1 MHTSRLLLYVG
12 IVLLGLVHFT
22 SIDAQVLRIRVLD
35 IETGEGL
42 PEVAVIGPTDT
53 LLGYTGGDGFFEANI
68 DLSWKWLRFEKK
80 GYESNR
86 TLLDS
91 YRQKALQEMVVYL
104 IPAVEVS
111 NTADEVTIVEADIE
125 DAQEDLSTLL
135 QASRDF
141 FISTA
146 AYNWGPLR
154 FRIRGYNSE
163 ETPVYINDVEM
174 MDFERRRI
182 YWGLWGGLNE
192 VTRRRYTVVGLTAS
206 DLFFGGAGGGVW
218 MDMSP
223 DAHRAGLRLSTSVSN
238 RSYRYRLMASYTD
251 EWKDIPLR
259 YTVSSSVRWAE
270 EGYIPGTFYK
280 AFAYYLGMRYRP
292 NRYHQWDALLF
303 GAPIRRGRATAAT
316 MEMYRIAGSHYYNP
330 NWGYQDGRKRNARVA
345 FANIPVFIL
354 RHSWY
359 ASEDFTLW
367 SSFSIQG
374 GANGSTALNW
384 AEANDPRADYYQ
396 KWPSYFT
403 DSTVKHQLAEWLH
416 ADERNRQI
424 QWEYL
429 YLTNLNNFTS
439 IDKVNGTDDGI
450 SGLQS
455 LYIVEQ
461 RRYDYRSLQ
470 WTSKAFWRPAERLT
484 VVSGVQALLF
494 KKYQYKIVDDLLGGD
509 FWLDYNKYET
519 DFVKQQYNLDRPN
532 SIARVGDTIGYNYR
546 ALIQRYRLWSMLFY
560 QLPQLDFHLGFQIGW
575 TGYRRKGLW
584 RNGFFPDR
592 SKGYSELKVFLPYT
606 LKTQLTFKASGRQ
619 YVLFQA
625 MYQTRPPAFSNAMIS
640 PRTRN
645 DFIPKLE
652 MESLIALEG
661 SWVYRAPSL
670 KARITGFYTLIKN
683 GIRHRSAFFDSDN
696 ARGLDEGE
704 FGNIILSGIDRLHRG
719 VELSAEIQLGYGF
732 SMGLAATKGAY
743 RYASNVKFLIFP
755 DDSDQPLPLDS
766 FVYVRNFRLPGLP
779 EEAYA
784 LELRYNGRRYWWL
797 SLKANYLGE
806 RYLDFYPYRRT
817 RDFTRGLVREDPL
830 FEKIVAQ
837 ERVPGAFTL
846 DLFGGKS
853 FRWGPYYLLL
863 TVNASNLLNNTDII
877 TGGFEQYRVRNYPNG
892 YPNLNIFPNK
902 YFFAYGR
909 TYFVN
914 VSLRF

>member
-1 MHTSRLLLYVG
+1 MHRSTWLLYWGLLLVG
-12 IVLLGLVHFT
+12 FINSTFVK
-22 SIDAQVLRIRVLD
+22 AQVTRIRVLD
-35 IETGEGL
+35 IETGEGIGK
-42 PEVAVIGPTDT
+42 VAVLSNTDSM
-53 LLGYTGGDGFFEANI
+53 LGYTGQDGFFEAHI
-68 DLSWKWLRFEKK
+68 DPTWKWLLLEKK
-80 GYESNR
+80 GYHTHR
-86 TLLDS
+86 VLLET
-91 YRQKALQEMVVYL
+91 YRQKGVQEILVYL
-104 IPAVEVS
+104 IPAIETS
-111 NTADEVTIVEADIE
+111 STAEEVTLVESEVE

-141 FISTA
+141 FVATA

-163 ETPVYINDVEM
+163 ETPVYINDIEM

-192 VTRRRYTVVGLTAS
+192 VTRRRYTVVGLTAT

-218 MDMSP
+218 MDMAP
-223 DAHRAGLRLSTSVSN
+223 DAHRSGLRLSTSISN

-251 EWKDIPLR
+251 ELKDFPLR
-259 YTVSSSVRWAE
+259 YTLSSSVRWAE

-280 AFAYYLGMRYRP
+280 AFAYYFGAHYRP
-292 NRYHQWDALLF
+292 NRRHQWSALLF
-303 GAPIRRGRATAAT
+303 SAPIRRGRATAAT
-316 MEMYRIAGSHYYNP
+316 EEMYRIAGTHYYNP
-330 NWGYQDGRKRNARVA
+330 YWGYQNGRKRNARVA
-345 FANIPVFIL
+345 FADIPVFIL
-354 RHSWY
+354 RHSWIV
-359 ASEDFTLW
+359 SENFTLW
-367 SSFSIQG
+367 SSFSYQG
-374 GANGSTALNW
+374 GANGTTALNW
-384 AEANDPRADYYQ
+384 GEANDPRADYYQ

-403 DSTVKHQLAEWLH
+403 DSTVKHQLTQWLH
-416 ADERNRQI
+416 SDERHRQI

-429 YLTNLNNFTS
+429 YLTNLHNPSS
-439 IDKVNGTDDGI
+439 ISNVNGTNHGI
-450 SGLQS
+450 EGLQS

-461 RRYDYRSLQ
+461 RRYDYRSWQ
-470 WTSKAFWRPAERLT
+470 WASKAFWHPAKRLT
-484 VVSGVQALLF
+484 IVIGVHALRF
-494 KKYQYKIVDDLLGGD
+494 YKYQYKIVDDLLGGD

-532 SIARVGDTIGYNYR
+532 AIARVGDTIGYNYR
-546 ALIQRYRLWSMLFY
+546 TIIHRYRFWGMLFY

-575 TGYRRKGLW
+575 TGYQRKGLW

-592 SKGYSELKVFLPYT
+592 SKGYSQLKSFIPYT
-606 LKTQLTFKASGRQ
+606 LKTQLTYKASGRQ
-619 YVLFQA
+619 YALFQA
-625 MYQTRPPAFSNAMIS
+625 MYQTRPPALSNAMIS

-645 DFIPKLE
+645 DFIPNLE
-652 MESLIALEG
+652 MESLIAFEG
-661 SWVYRAPSL
+661 SWIYRAPTL
-670 KARITGFYTLIKN
+670 KARLTGFYTLIQN

-719 VELSAEIQLGYGF
+719 VEGSAEIQLGYGF

-743 RYASNVKFLIFP
+743 RYASNVKFLIIP

-766 FVYVRNFRLPGLP
+766 FVYIRNFRLPGLP

-784 LELRYNGRRYWWL
+784 LELRYNAPSYWWL
-797 SLKANYLGE
+797 SLKANYLGG

-830 FEKIVAQ
+830 FEQIVAQ

-863 TVNASNLLNNTDII
+863 TVNASNLLNNTNII

-902 YFFAYGR
+902 YFYAYGR

-914 VSLRF
+914 LSLRL